1 MTQDEVIVMAKQAWA
16 DAGDAWV
23 AKEWFDDRVKA
34 FEAFAKLVAAKAIK
48 ELESQEPY
56 GWVSQHTTKGMYE
69 WQFNKEIAGV
79 YQDTAISILP
89 VYTHSPQRTEQ
100 NYCPRCGKRTNDIHT
115 CTPPQRSESSG
126 KPSAWVGLTNEE
138 LTDLFYNTNLGQQS
152 AVSQAVALLKE
163 RNS

>member
-1 MTQDEVIVMAKQAWA
+1 MIEVLKLALKALN
-16 DAGDAWV
+16 AGEHAHLIMNTDGIKDKV
-23 AKEWFDDRVKA
+23 RR
-34 FEAFAKLVAAKAIK
+34 AIA

-89 VYTHSPQRTEQ
+89 VYTAPPQRTEQ
-100 NYCPRCGKRTNDIHT
+100 NFCPRCGKRTKDIHT

-126 KPSAWVGLTNEE
+126 KPSAWVGLTNDE

-152 AVSQAVALLKE
+152 AVAQAIALLEEK
-163 RNS
+163 NT